1 MNVTKKFRRL
11 AQAARLF
18 VFGLPQYAIG
28 SIDVTN
34 RCNLRCEHCYFFAE
48 SHKGEKELSVE
59 EWVEKLEAMK
69 AAGHPM
75 MLCTWVGGE
84 PMVRKKLIEIGRKY
98 FKHNTIVTNGTM
110 ELPDWDDCNYVISI
124 DGTEEAFA
132 RMRAPGIYQK
142 IKQNVINHP
151 ELKIQ
156 ISCVITSITKDCIE
170 DLVKEWGP
178 IARGGII
185 FDFFTPI
192 TNLDEMLWLDWPER
206 DRMIDRILELKKKY
220 PGIINMMDSTL
231 ELMRSKNAKQVT
243 DNCLFSRKAFTLG
256 PTGEH
261 KGKCM
266 MGDAADCDRCGCVVP
281 FHMAT
286 LSNRRLMLKE
296 ALKAPFAPKRRDSPA
311 PPQQPVQITSARPSW
326 ENSAQPDD
334 AF

>member
-1 MNVTKKFRRL
+1 MKLSGRISRL
-11 AQAARLF
+11 AQTARLF
-18 VFGLPQYAIG
+18 LTGLPRYAVG

-48 SHKGEKELSVE
+48 DHKGEKELSVE
-59 EWVEKLEAMK
+59 GWVAKLEEMK

-75 MLCTWVGGE
+75 LLCTWVGGE
-84 PMVRKKLIEIGRKY
+84 PLVRRNLIEVGRKY
-98 FKHNTIVTNGTM
+98 FRHNTIVTNGTM
-110 ELPDWDDCNYVISI
+110 ELPAWTDCNYVISI

-142 IKQNVINHP
+142 IKENVMRHP

-156 ISCVITSITKDCIE
+156 ISCVLTSITKDCIE
-170 DLVKEWGP
+170 ELVAEWGP
-178 IARGGII
+178 LARGGII
-185 FDFFTPI
+185 FDFFTPV
-192 TNLDEMLWLDWPER
+192 TNLDEALWLDWPTR
-206 DRMIDRILELKKKY
+206 DRLIDQILALKRKY
-220 PGIINMMDSTL
+220 PGTINMMDSTL
-231 ELMRSKNAKQVT
+231 ELMRSTNARRVT
-243 DNCLFSRKAFTLG
+243 DNCEFRLKAFTLG

-266 MGDAADCDRCGCVVP
+266 MGDNADCDRCGCVVP

-296 ALKAPFAPKRRDSPA
+296 MIKARFAPAKREAPTPA
-311 PPQQPVQITSARPSW
+311 RPVQITPRSASG
-326 ENSAQPDD
+326 SAKPED

>member
-1 MNVTKKFRRL
+1 MKLTKKFRKL
-11 AQAARLF
+11 AGVARLF
-18 VFGLPQYAIG
+18 VFGLPKYAVG

-48 SHKGEKELSVE
+48 DHAGEKELSVE
-59 EWVEKLEAMK
+59 KWVEKLEEMK

-84 PMVRKKLIEIGRKY
+84 PMVRKQLIEVGRKY
-98 FKHNTIVTNGTM
+98 FKNNTIVTNGTM
-110 ELPDWDDCNYVISI
+110 ELPDWEDCTWVISI
-124 DGTEEAFA
+124 DGTEEAFS

-142 IKQNVINHP
+142 IKENVRSHP
-151 ELKIQ
+151 ELRIQ
-156 ISCVITSITKDCIE
+156 ISCVLTTITADCVE

-185 FDFFTPI
+185 FDFFTPV
-192 TNLDEMLWLDWPER
+192 TNLDEMLWLDWETR
-206 DRMIDRILELKKKY
+206 DAMIDRILELKRKY

-231 ELMRSKNAKQVT
+231 ELMRSKNAKRVT
-243 DNCLFSRKAFTLG
+243 DNCLFSQKAFTLG

-266 MGDAADCDRCGCVVP
+266 MGDNADCDRCGCVVP

-296 ALKAPFAPKRRDSPA
+296 TIKAPFAPKRRDFPVA
-311 PPQQPVQITSARPSW
+311 QQPVQIASSAKWESSAR
-326 ENSAQPDD
+326 PDD

>member
-1 MNVTKKFRRL
+1 MSFKQTLRRL
-11 AQAARLF
+11 SDATRF
-18 VFGLPQYAIG
+18 FIFGLPVNAIG

-48 SHKGEKELSVE
+48 DHKGERELSVE
-59 EWVEKLEAMK
+59 KWVEKLEEMK

-75 MLCTWVGGE
+75 LLCTWVGGE
-84 PMVRKKLIEIGRKY
+84 PLVRKPLIEVGRKY

-110 ELPDWDDCNYVISI
+110 ELPQWDDCSWVISI

-151 ELKIQ
+151 DLKIQ
-156 ISCVITSITKDCIE
+156 ISCVITQLTKDCIE

-178 IARGGII
+178 LVRGGII
-185 FDFFTPI
+185 FDFFTPV
-192 TNLDEMLWLDWPER
+192 TNLDEALWLNWEER
-206 DRMIDRILELKKKY
+206 DRMIDHLLALKRKY
-220 PGIINMMDSTL
+220 PGVINMLDSTL
-231 ELMRSKNAKQVT
+231 ELMRAKNSRKVT
-243 DNCLFSRKAFTLG
+243 DNCEFRLKAFTLDT
-256 PTGEH
+256 TGKP

-266 MGDAADCDRCGCVVP
+266 MGDNADCDRCGCVVP

-286 LSNRRLMLKE
+286 LSNRRLMIKE
-296 ALKAPFAPKRRDSPA
+296 AVKAKFAPKRQMPLPERPI
-311 PPQQPVQITSARPSW
+311 QITPTSFKSANA
-326 ENSAQPDD
+326 ED